1 MQEHA
6 PPPTKRPFLLW
17 RLLGW
22 FGRLIDLFRRIIL
35 NLVFVAV
42 VLAILVGLRREV
54 ATPMP
59 QKAVLVVAPHGSLV
73 EQSNATPFEEVMRRL
88 SGSEDEDI
96 AVPALLETLH
106 RAGTDSRIQAVAL
119 DLSDLEGAS
128 LTKAQGIAQA
138 ITRLRKS
145 NPRLKVLAF
154 APSYTQNSYLIASA
168 ADEIYMDPMGT
179 VMIPGLAASNL
190 YLKDFLEQLGIDVH
204 IFKVGAY
211 KSAGEPLSRNDMSPE
226 ARANAGKLLG
236 DLWQDYLASVAQSR
250 GIPVQG
256 IKDYADHL
264 PMLMRDHQGD
274 GAALA
279 KERRLITNIGDIRA
293 FRARLAAIMHEDV
306 DHLSTVAWQSYHAQL
321 VRAPARS
328 KAPIGIIT
336 IQGVLMD
343 STQQRD
349 QADAGKLAD
358 LIVQARKDPTIKAL
372 VVRIDSPGGSAHAAE
387 VIRRELETLR
397 REAHK
402 PVVISMGSVAA
413 SGGYWIASA
422 GERIFASPG
431 TITGSIGV
439 IGMMPSF
446 VGTMAKLRLHSD
458 EVSTTPYATALS
470 PLKPM
475 DPIVAQATQ
484 AVVDNIYRQFISLVA
499 QSRNLSVA
507 DVEHSAGGQ
516 VFSGLEARERKLVD
530 ELGDLDAAIKEARR
544 RARLDEQAK
553 ARILLPS
560 RDFGLLLF
568 QGVSSLAML
577 TQLAHGDGWTSA
589 LHTMMQQVASMPG
602 APRILALCPCNA
614 P

>member
-6 PPPTKRPFLLW
+6 PPPRKRPFFLW

-22 FGRLIDLFRRIIL
+22 CGRLIDLLRRIIL
-35 NLVFVAV
+35 NLAFVV
-42 VLAILVGLRREV
+42 VLLVILVGLRREV

-73 EQSNATPFEEVMRRL
+73 EQNNATPFEEAMRRL
-88 SGSEDEDI
+88 SGSEEGDI
-96 AVPALLETLH
+96 AVPDLLETLH

-190 YLKDFLEQLGIDVH
+190 YLKDFLEQMGIDVH

-226 ARANAGKLLG
+226 ARDNTGRLLG
-236 DLWQDYLASVAQSR
+236 DLWRDYLSSVAQAR

-264 PMLMRDHQGD
+264 PMLLRDHQGD

-293 FRARLAAIMHEDV
+293 FRARLASIMHEDV
-306 DHLSTVAWQSYHAQL
+306 DHLSTAAWQTYHAQL
-321 VRAPARS
+321 RRLAVKTR
-328 KAPIGIIT
+328 APIGIIT
-336 IQGVLMD
+336 IQGILMD
-343 STQQRD
+343 ETQQRN
-349 QADAGKLAD
+349 QADAGELAD
-358 LIVQARKDPTIKAL
+358 LIAAARKDPTIKAL

-387 VIRRELETLR
+387 VIRRELEAV

-422 GERIFASPG
+422 GERILASPG

-475 DPIVAQATQ
+475 DPIVTQATQ

-507 DVEHSAGGQ
+507 DAEQSAGGQ
-516 VFSGLEARERKLVD
+516 VFSGLEAKERKLVD

-553 ARILLPS
+553 ARLLLPS
-560 RDFGLLLF
+560 RDFNWRLF

-577 TQLAHGDGWTSA
+577 AQLAHGDGWTSA
-589 LHTMMQQVASMPG
+589 LHAMMQQVALAPG
-602 APRILALCPCNA
+602 TPRILALCPCNA